1 MPFLDSFLKEYDGE
15 METTRRL
22 LERLPADR
30 LSWKPHP
37 KSRSLGELATH
48 VTELP
53 RWGLRIR
60 KEEFAVGSEKAPAL
74 TTAAEFLERFDA
86 NVRES
91 RAAIAAFSDD
101 ELAREFSVTRGGQ
114 IFFKLKKRSM
124 LRRTLVNHLIHHRG
138 QLTVYLRVLDVPL
151 PPVYG
156 PTADESI

>member
-1 MPFLDSFLKEYDGE
+1 MSFLDSFLKEYDGE

-37 KSRSLGELATH
+37 KSKSLGELATH

-53 RWGLRIR
+53 RWGLRIQM
-60 KEEFAVGSEKAPAL
+60 EEFAVGSEKAPAL
-74 TTAAEFLERFDA
+74 TTVAEFLERFDA
-86 NVRES
+86 NVAES
-91 RAAIAAFSDD
+91 RVAIAAFSDD
-101 ELAREFSVTRGGQ
+101 ELAQTFSVTRGGQ
-114 IFFKLKKRSM
+114 PFFKLKKRSM

-138 QLTVYLRVLDVPL
+138 QLTVYLRLNEVPL